1 MAKKRRVVEK
11 KAHRRPSDY
20 ACKDATRDL
29 VLTIKERDISGAKK
43 KDNNAC
49 AAANAL
55 CRQEHF
61 KEARVYKGV
70 TYVKKGD
77 GSWLRYITPK
87 DLYMEIMIFDRGGQM
102 EIGDFKL
109 LAPTGIKKLGAH
121 HKPKGKGGN
130 RTGRLPHTPHILGN
144 VRDHAPKGRNHLA
157 ALFE

>member
-1 MAKKRRVVEK
+1 MATRRRIVEK

-20 ACKDATRDL
+20 ACRDATRDL
-29 VLTIKERDISGAKK
+29 ILKIKQTDITGAKK
-43 KDNNAC
+43 KKNNAC

-70 TYVKKGD
+70 TYVKKLD

-87 DLYMEIMIFDRGGQM
+87 DLYMEIMIFDRGGAM
-102 EIGDFKL
+102 ELGEFKL
-109 LAPTGIKKLGAH
+109 LAPTGVKKLGAH
-121 HKPKGKGGN
+121 RKPTGKAGK
-130 RTGRLPHTPHILGN
+130 TGRLPHTPHILGN